1 VKCVLHLCFAYPSW
15 ARVTRMS
22 LENNPN
28 LLPDASLGRRLLALV
43 IDWTMCRLIA
53 ALLSPS
59 VIPDNTFSTLIIFFL
74 EVCLFTITF
83 QASAGQRIMAIKVVT
98 YPDQRR
104 VRPTKVILRT
114 VLICLVLPAVFT
126 KDGRALHDH
135 FANSQT
141 VRERY

>member
-1 VKCVLHLCFAYPSW
+1 MLHLCFAYPRW
-15 ARVTRMS
+15 ARVARMS
-22 LENNPN
+22 WENNPS

-43 IDWTMCRLIA
+43 IDWTMCRLTA

-59 VIPDNTFSTLIIFFL
+59 VIPDNTFSTLIIFYL

-104 VRPTKVILRT
+104 VRPTKILLRT
-114 VLICLVLPAVFT
+114 LLICLVLPAVFT
-126 KDGRALHDH
+126 NNGRALHDH
-135 FANSQT
+135 FTNSQT